1 MYPIIIQSG
10 THEYLLA
17 ESTLLDKDSVIS
29 ELPDIIQKC
38 LSMSVLDY
46 KEHRLIVK
54 GQSIRIK
61 AQDVFYTIPYHE
73 TFTRN
78 DYILYWFL
86 LYVCE
91 KASHVYS
98 TPEKMFVGWIYE
110 MFDTITE
117 QAELIMDD
125 THIYPGSV
133 WVLEESEHVFREH
146 YLFNNI
152 EPVG

>member
-1 MYPIIIQSG
+1 MYPITIQSG
-10 THEYLLA
+10 ANEYLLGEV
-17 ESTLLDKDSVIS
+17 ESLDEDVIS
-29 ELPDIIQKC
+29 NLPIIIQKC

-46 KEHRLIVK
+46 KDNKITLN

-61 AQDVFYTIPYHE
+61 AQDVFYTLPYHE
-73 TFTRN
+73 TFTQN
-78 DYILYWFL
+78 DYIMYWFL
-86 LYVCE
+86 LYICE

-117 QAELIMDD
+117 QVELTMDD
-125 THIYPGSV
+125 TNIYPGSV
-133 WVLEESEHVFREH
+133 WVLEEAEHVFREH
-146 YLFNNI
+146 YLFNGI